1 MMVIQPRAVTSGA
14 SKDDGDTLLMTWNTA
29 NLLTLARILLIPFIV
44 YWLGQE
50 RYVLSLFLFLVMALT
65 DILDGF
71 IARRWKQ
78 KTLLGSYLDP
88 IADKLLLVTVF
99 ICLACMG
106 QIPVWLVIWTVLRD
120 LLILCSAVFVRLT
133 VGAISFPP
141 TVWGKL
147 TTFFQLA
154 LVLAVLLVN
163 AASLSASWLVTGLVW
178 LTLFFTLFSGFHYIY
193 HLSRI
198 ISRTVEQR

>member
-1 MMVIQPRAVTSGA
+1 MMVIQPRAATSGA

>member
-1 MMVIQPRAVTSGA
+1 MIFRLLVPPDRLSTDDSG
-14 SKDDGDTLLMTWNTA
+14 TLLMTWTTA
-29 NLLTLARILLIPFIV
+29 NLLTLARILLIPFIL
-44 YWLGQE
+44 YWLLQE
-50 RYVLSLFLFLVMALT
+50 RFTLTLILFLVMALT
-65 DILDGF
+65 DILDGY

-78 KTLLGSYLDP
+78 RTILGSYLDP
-88 IADKLLLVTVF
+88 IADKLLLVSVF

-106 QIPVWLVIWTVLRD
+106 LIPVWLVIWTVLRD
-120 LLILCSAVFVRLT
+120 VLIPVSAIFVRLT

-141 TVWGKL
+141 TIWGKL

-154 LVLAVLLVN
+154 LVLAVLLVK
-163 AASLSASWLVTGLVW
+163 AAPLSAAWLVTGLIW

-198 ISRTVEQR
+198 VSRTIEHR

>member
-1 MMVIQPRAVTSGA
+1 MAPQLRATSSG
-14 SKDDGDTLLMTWNTA
+14 SSRDSGDIPLMTWNTA

-44 YWLGQE
+44 FWLLQE
-50 RYVLSLFLFLVMALT
+50 RFTLTLFLFLVMALT
-65 DILDGF
+65 DVLDGY

-88 IADKLLLVTVF
+88 IADKMLLVTVF

-106 QIPVWLVIWTVLRD
+106 LIPVWLVIWTVLRD
-120 LLILCSAVFVRLT
+120 LLILCSAIFVRLT

-141 TVWGKL
+141 TVWGKS
-147 TTFFQLA
+147 TTFFQGA

-163 AASLSASWLVTGLVW
+163 AIPLSAQWLVTGLVW

-198 ISRTVEQR
+198 VSRIFEHR

>member
-1 MMVIQPRAVTSGA
+1 
-14 SKDDGDTLLMTWNTA
+14 MTWTTA

-44 YWLGQE
+44 FWMVQE
-50 RYVLSLFLFLVMALT
+50 RYALALFLFLVMALT
-65 DILDGF
+65 DILDGY
-71 IARRWKQ
+71 IARRWQ
-78 KTLLGSYLDP
+78 QRTVLGSYLDP
-88 IADKLLLVTVF
+88 IADKLLLVTSF
-99 ICLACMG
+99 ICLAWMG

-120 LLILCSAVFVRLT
+120 VIIAVSAIFVRIT

-163 AASLSASWLVTGLVW
+163 AVPLEAPWLVSGLVW

-198 ISRTVEQR
+198 ISRTVDGR

>member
-1 MMVIQPRAVTSGA
+1 
-14 SKDDGDTLLMTWNTA
+14 MTWTTA

-44 YWLGQE
+44 FWMVQE
-50 RYVLSLFLFLVMALT
+50 RYTLTLFLFLVMALT
-65 DILDGF
+65 DILDGY
-71 IARRWKQ
+71 IARRWQ
-78 KTLLGSYLDP
+78 QRTVLGSYLDP
-88 IADKLLLVTVF
+88 IADKLLLVTSF
-99 ICLACMG
+99 ICLAWMG

-120 LLILCSAVFVRLT
+120 VLISVSAIFVRVT

-141 TVWGKL
+141 TIWGKL

-163 AASLSASWLVTGLVW
+163 AVPLAAPWLVSGLVW

-198 ISRTVEQR
+198 ISRTMNGR

>member
-1 MMVIQPRAVTSGA
+1 
-14 SKDDGDTLLMTWNTA
+14 MTWNTA
-29 NLLTLARILLIPFIV
+29 NLLTLARILLIPFIL

-50 RYVLSLFLFLVMALT
+50 RYALTLFLFLVMAIT
-65 DILDGF
+65 DILDGW

-88 IADKLLLVTVF
+88 IADKLLLVSVF
-99 ICLACMG
+99 VTLAWMG
-106 QIPVWLVIWTVLRD
+106 QIPIWLVIWTVLRD
-120 LLILCSAVFVRLT
+120 LLILVSAVFVRLS

-141 TVWGKL
+141 TLWGKL

-163 AASLSASWLVTGLVW
+163 AVPLSSMWLVNGLIW
-178 LTLFFTLFSGFHYIY
+178 ITLFFTLFSGFHYIY
-193 HLSRI
+193 HLSVI
-198 ISRTVEQR
+198 VSKIVEQR

>member
-1 MMVIQPRAVTSGA
+1 
-14 SKDDGDTLLMTWNTA
+14 MTWTTA
-29 NLLTLARILLIPFIV
+29 NLLTLARILLIPFILF
-44 YWLGQE
+44 WLLQE
-50 RYVLSLFLFLVMALT
+50 RFTLTLVLFLVMALT
-65 DILDGF
+65 DIFDGY
-71 IARRWKQ
+71 IARRWQ
-78 KTLLGSYLDP
+78 QRTILGSYLDP
-88 IADKLLLVTVF
+88 IADKLLLVSVF

-120 LLILCSAVFVRLT
+120 LLIPSSAIFVRLT

-141 TVWGKL
+141 TIWGKM

-154 LVLAVLLVN
+154 LVLAVLLVR
-163 AASLSASWLVTGLVW
+163 AVPLTGTWLVTGLIW

-198 ISRTVEQR
+198 VSRTMDELDPGNS

>member
-1 MMVIQPRAVTSGA
+1 
-14 SKDDGDTLLMTWNTA
+14 MTWNTA
-29 NLLTLARILLIPFIV
+29 NLLTLARILLIPFIL

-50 RYVLSLFLFLVMALT
+50 RFTLTLFLFLVMALT
-65 DILDGF
+65 DILDGY

-88 IADKLLLVTVF
+88 IADKLLLVSVF
-99 ICLACMG
+99 ICLAFMG

-141 TVWGKL
+141 TIWGKL

-154 LVLAVLLVN
+154 LVLGVLLVN
-163 AASLSASWLVTGLVW
+163 AANLSSPWLVIGLVW

-193 HLSRI
+193 HLSGI
-198 ISRTVEQR
+198 VSRTLGQR

>member
-1 MMVIQPRAVTSGA
+1 MGQMVI
-14 SKDDGDTLLMTWNTA
+14 
-29 NLLTLARILLIPFIV
+29 ARILLIPFIV
-44 YWLGQE
+44 YWLGQG
-50 RYVLSLFLFLVMALT
+50 RFMLTLFLFLVMALT
-65 DILDGF
+65 DILDGY
-71 IARRWKQ
+71 IARKWKQ

-99 ICLACMG
+99 ICLAVMG
-106 QIPVWLVIWTVLRD
+106 KIPIWLVIWTVLRD
-120 LLILCSAVFVRLT
+120 LVILCSAIFVRLS

-141 TVWGKL
+141 TIWGKL
-147 TTFFQLA
+147 TTFFQLE

-163 AASLSASWLVTGLVW
+163 AAALSAWWLVDGLVW

-198 ISRTVEQR
+198 ISRTMEQR

>member
-1 MMVIQPRAVTSGA
+1 M
-14 SKDDGDTLLMTWNTA
+14 
-29 NLLTLARILLIPFIV
+29 
-44 YWLGQE
+44 
-50 RYVLSLFLFLVMALT
+50 
-65 DILDGF
+65 
-71 IARRWKQ
+71 
-78 KTLLGSYLDP
+78 LGSYLDP
-88 IADKLLLVTVF
+88 IADKLLLVTSF
-99 ICLACMG
+99 ICLAWMG

-120 LLILCSAVFVRLT
+120 VIISVSAIFVRIT

-163 AASLSASWLVTGLVW
+163 AVPLAAPWLVSGLVW

-198 ISRTVEQR
+198 ISRTVDGR